1 MELEKYGFVQ
11 AGEWILS
18 RDVDSGIDFKLA
30 KLENDRVVY
39 AFVVADKPKYVGIC
53 DKDTTTLQDRL
64 DRYKSRKGRGRK
76 SEGGEN
82 TNQRN
87 ARLIKEHL
95 ETGRHVLI
103 FALKPGP
110 SCEFIDLKVD
120 LVKGL
125 ENPLIDKFKP
135 EWNRQKTL

>member
-18 RDVDSGIDFKLA
+18 GGADSGIDSNLVKL
-30 KLENDRVVY
+30 KNDRTVY
-39 AFVVADKPKYVGIC
+39 AFVVDDKPKYIGVC
-53 DKDTTTLQDRL
+53 EKDTTTLKDRL
-64 DRYKSRKGRGRK
+64 GRYKYRQGRGRK
-76 SEGGEN
+76 TEGGEN

-95 ETGRHVLI
+95 EAGKPVLI
-103 FALKPGP
+103 FALKPEFQ
-110 SCEFIDLKVD
+110 CEFFDLKVD

-125 ENPLIDKFKP
+125 ENPLIAKFQP
-135 EWNRQKTL
+135 DWNR